1 MPLIY
6 NIFFLLGMN
15 KRVKQYVVSNYF
27 KSFTSDNIF
36 IRLVCLLFIVSAII
50 IIVYLL
56 YRAISNALY
65 MYRLKTDFYKLQHI
79 GLNVKNYNILYYK
92 ELKKK
97 YILNRLKLIKGSKNG
112 EFKNKNVIGFI
123 PENHIII
130 DIDTKDRLKSADFL
144 TDKIPKDT
152 VSEKTPNGYHYYF
165 ENDTGKPIHTYVQLK
180 INDEV
185 YAVDILGVDSV
196 VTMSPSN
203 IEGKKYYWIGIR

>member
-79 GLNVKNYNILYYK
+79 VLNEKNYNILY
-92 ELKKK
+92 
-97 YILNRLKLIKGSKNG
+97 
-112 EFKNKNVIGFI
+112 
-123 PENHIII
+123 
-130 DIDTKDRLKSADFL
+130 
-144 TDKIPKDT
+144 
-152 VSEKTPNGYHYYF
+152 
-165 ENDTGKPIHTYVQLK
+165 
-180 INDEV
+180 
-185 YAVDILGVDSV
+185 
-196 VTMSPSN
+196 
-203 IEGKKYYWIGIR
+203 